1 MIEIIGE
8 TMKHVFIINP
18 NAGRKGK
25 LKKFCAEIS
34 ACAERLGLE
43 YELYFTKGPKDC
55 GKYAGELCK
64 NLAEGDKLR
73 IYGCGGDGTVNELV
87 NGVYGYE
94 NVEIG
99 VIPMGT
105 GNDYIR
111 NYGDPDD
118 FRDLESQMKGISKN
132 SDLIKYRAE
141 YKGKITE
148 GYCANMFNIGF
159 DCNVVDAT
167 DRLKALPLINGS
179 LAYLLGVAAMFIK
192 KKGADLKIE
201 FSDGTVKDGP
211 LLLCALANGC
221 YCGGGIKSAPES
233 ILDDG
238 LMDVNIIENVTR
250 RFFLSV
256 FPSFKKGEHL
266 QMKKVIDS
274 GKIKYIKE
282 KALTITANGESLK
295 LCIDGEI
302 TIQKKVEFSM
312 VEDAVK
318 FIVPAKIADK

>member
-1 MIEIIGE
+1 
-8 TMKHVFIINP
+8 MKHVFIINP

-55 GKYAGELCK
+55 GKYVGELCAS
-64 NLAEGDKLR
+64 LDEGEKLR

-118 FRDLESQMKGISKN
+118 FRDLESQMKGISQT
-132 SDLIKYRAE
+132 SDLIRYHGE
-141 YKGKITE
+141 YNGEETI

-159 DCNVVDAT
+159 DCNVVDVT
-167 DRLKALPLINGS
+167 DRLKQLPLINGS
-179 LAYLLGVAAMFIK
+179 LAYLLGVAGTFIK

-201 FSDGTVKDGP
+201 FADGSVKDGP
-211 LLLCALANGC
+211 ILLCSVANGC
-221 YCGGGIKSAPES
+221 YCGGGIKSAPEG

-238 LMDVNIIENVTR
+238 LMDVTVIDDVTR
-250 RFFLSV
+250 MFFITM
-256 FPSFKKGEHL
+256 FPSYKKGTHL
-266 QMKKVIDS
+266 TKKKVMEGNMIR
-274 GKIKYIKE
+274 YTKE
-282 KALTITANGESLK
+282 KALTITANGESCRF
-295 LCIDGEI
+295 CIDGEI
-302 TIQKKVEFSM
+302 YTFKKVDFEI

-318 FIVPAKIADK
+318 FIVPAKIAGK